1 MIDSRRPL
9 RYLRTHYLKQLRL
22 IDGNFEWRITG
33 RWMAYSTITG
43 LLGAIG
49 AIVFAHLVHLSS
61 TGLLTNLIGYHPPEA
76 GVVPGLFDFE
86 GALHVS
92 RRWLLFII
100 PTLGGLLSGWIV
112 FRFAPEAEGHG
123 TDAVIKAFHRNN
135 GVVRPRVAIV
145 KTLASA
151 VTLGSGGSAGKEGP
165 IAQIASTMASEFAG
179 RMGLTVRDRRI
190 LLIAG
195 MAAGIG
201 AIFQSPLG
209 GAFFAVEVLY
219 REDLESE
226 GIMPSVVA
234 AITGYSVYSMVEGSS
249 TVFITPS
256 FEFIHPGMLLPLI
269 IFAFVCAVLGIYF
282 TKLFYGTRRFFEE
295 RISLSPTIKP
305 AIGGLLV
312 GSIAFFFPAILGSS
326 YGWLQEAINGNLPL
340 TFMLILV
347 FAKML
352 ATSFTIGSGGSGG
365 VFAPSL
371 VIGGM
376 FGGVFGLAL
385 EQVAPGLVGQPEA
398 YVLIGMATFFTG
410 VANVPIATTIMISE
424 MTGSYS
430 LLVPLIFSSV
440 IAHLFARKWSLYT
453 QQARNHY
460 ESPAHLRELHLE
472 HLEMVAAEAIMERAK
487 HFHTVTPDQTLEEI
501 ESVFA
506 RTREVILPVVP
517 LEDDF
522 QEPYIGLVLLDDLQ
536 PFLGDEDHTQVPVT
550 AADIMVR
557 FVSLNTNTQLEQIQ
571 ETFEQTR
578 YPELPV
584 TDDMGE
590 IVGFIKPAQLVS
602 EHHRAL
608 LRMHQH
614 QRANQ

>member
-1 MIDSRRPL
+1 MDARRPI
-9 RYLRTHYLKQLRL
+9 RYLRAHYLRQRRL
-22 IDGNFEWRITG
+22 IDNNFEWRITG

-43 LLGAIG
+43 VLGALG
-49 AIVFAHLVHLSS
+49 ALVFAHLVHLTTS
-61 TGLLTNLIGYHPPEA
+61 GMLTDLIGYHPPEA
-76 GVVPGLFDFE
+76 GVLSTEFDLE
-86 GALHVS
+86 SAVSIS

-100 PTLGGLLSGWIV
+100 PTLGGLLSGWLV

-123 TDAVIKAFHRNN
+123 TDAVIKAFHRND
-135 GVVRPRVAIV
+135 GIVRPRVALI

-165 IAQIASTMASEFAG
+165 IAQIASTLGSQFAHYL
-179 RMGLTVRDRRI
+179 GLSVRERRV

-219 REDLESE
+219 REDLESD

-234 AITGYSVYSMVEGSS
+234 AITGYSVYSLVEGSS
-249 TVFITPS
+249 TVFATPT
-256 FEFIHPGMLLPLI
+256 FTLVHPAMLLPLI

-282 TKLFYGTRRFFEE
+282 TKLFYGTRRFFDEKV
-295 RISLSPTIKP
+295 PVPAMVKP

-312 GSIAFFFPAILGSS
+312 GSMAFFFPAILGSS

-347 FAKML
+347 ISKML
-352 ATSFTIGSGGSGG
+352 ATAFTIGSGGSGG

-376 FGGVFGLAL
+376 AGGVFGLL
-385 EQVAPGLVGQPEA
+385 LQQVAPGMAGQTGA

-410 VANVPIATTIMISE
+410 AANVPISTTIMISE

-453 QQARNHY
+453 QQVRNHL
-460 ESPAHLRELHLE
+460 ESPAHRDELHLE
-472 HLEMVAAEAIMERAK
+472 HLESVTAESIMERAK
-487 HFHTVTPDQTLEEI
+487 HFHTVVPDQTLEEI

-517 LEDDF
+517 EEDHPQDPF
-522 QEPYIGLVLLDDLQ
+522 VGLVLLDDLQ
-536 PFLGDEDHTQVPVT
+536 PFLGELETPAEAVT
-550 AADIMVR
+550 AQDIMVPFASVHTR
-557 FVSLNTNTQLEQIQ
+557 TQLQEIQ

-584 TDDMGE
+584 LDDMGE
-590 IVGFIKPAQLVS
+590 IVGFIKPSQLVS

-614 QRANQ
+614 KRANA